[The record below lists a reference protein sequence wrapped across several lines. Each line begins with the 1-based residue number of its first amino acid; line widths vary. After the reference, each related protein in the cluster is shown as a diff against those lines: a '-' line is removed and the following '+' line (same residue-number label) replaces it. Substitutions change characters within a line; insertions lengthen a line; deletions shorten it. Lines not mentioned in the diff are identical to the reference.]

1 MGLASPGRT
10 TDLASGVVLAGGRS
24 SRFGTEDKLRAEV
37 DGIPLL
43 HHPIRRLA
51 EVTDDVVVVL
61 ARGGPEPPLP
71 AGTAVRIAHDAR
83 ESEGPLAGA
92 LAGLGIVDRELAV
105 VVGGDM
111 PGLSGAVLRA
121 MVRVAN
127 DTSADAV
134 ALQDGDRFRPLPA
147 VVRVTPARTAGERL
161 LREGERSL
169 RAWLRAMGPTVVD
182 EPSWTALD
190 PERVTLRD
198 IDETSDLDRT

>member
-1 MGLASPGRT
+1 MDRASSRRA

-24 SRFGTEDKLRAEV
+24 SRFGSEDKLRAEV

-43 HHPIRRLA
+43 HHPIRRLD
-51 EVTDDVVVVL
+51 EVTGDVVVVL
-61 ARGGPEPPLP
+61 APGGPEPPLP
-71 AGTAVRIAHDAR
+71 AGSGVRIARDVR

-111 PGLSGAVLRA
+111 PGLSSAVLRA
-121 MVRVAN
+121 MVGVA
-127 DTSADAV
+127 DETSADAV

-147 VVRVTPARTAGERL
+147 VVRVTRARTVGERL
-161 LREGERSL
+161 LRDGERSL
-169 RAWLRAMGPTVVD
+169 RAWLRAMGPTVVE
-182 EPSWTALD
+182 EPVWTALD